1 MTYSIVQLHTTSF
14 FVVTVYITS
23 HCSQASNI
31 WTMITQHKPIM
42 VEPKGKTAFTEVSS
56 FWSRGLGQ
64 ASIDILPE
72 DSDS

>member
-1 MTYSIVQLHTTSF
+1 
-14 FVVTVYITS
+14 
-23 HCSQASNI
+23 
-31 WTMITQHKPIM
+31 MITQHKPIM